1 MNSLLK
7 NLFISFIGIFLLI
20 SILLLVILWNFS
32 NNIPDYKFL
41 KNYKP
46 PVSSKV
52 YAGDGN
58 LVADFSKEKR
68 IFVPYRS
75 IPKNVINAFLSAED
89 KNFFSHPGVDA
100 KGVLRATI
108 NNFKNIMTSKRLEGA
123 STITQQV
130 AKNFLLTNEVSL
142 NRKLKEAILAFR
154 IERALTKE
162 RILELYLNQI
172 YLGSGAYG
180 VAAASLEYF
189 DKSIKEL
196 DYAEAALLALDDA
209 GLDIGNME
217 AFYCGNLG
225 QANAMVGQRILQ
237 EIGQTG
243 IPVVNCSNA
252 CATGAT
258 AFREAWTSI
267 KAGLYDV
274 VLAVGV
280 EQMGTGLL
288 GGAGGGVGIPKEGL
302 LGSGT
307 MPAVFAEAG
316 MEHARQ
322 YGTTFEQFAKISVKN
337 HHHSTM
343 NPKARYQI
351 ETPLDEVM
359 NAEMI
364 SYPNTKLMCSVN
376 VDGAAAAVLVSEKK
390 AKELGMQRAVRIKA
404 SVMTSDP
411 YQERDL
417 VMPDVN
423 SCTRKAAA
431 EAYEMAG
438 LNSEDIDLVEL
449 HDCFATAEMLHYENL
464 GLCGDGEAGRLIDE
478 GEVELGGRIPV
489 NVSGGLLSKGHPL
502 GATGIANIYEV
513 CTHLRG
519 EAGARQVENA
529 KIGMTHVIGLGS
541 ACGIHILEK
550 V

>member
-1 MNSLLK
+1 MS
-7 NLFISFIGIFLLI
+7 
-20 SILLLVILWNFS
+20 
-32 NNIPDYKFL
+32 D
-41 KNYKP
+41 
-46 PVSSKV
+46 V
-52 YAGDGN
+52 YV
-58 LVADFSKEKR
+58 L
-68 IFVPYRS
+68 
-75 IPKNVINAFLSAED
+75 
-89 KNFFSHPGVDA
+89 GVDMI
-100 KGVLRATI
+100 KFGRFPDRTVPD
-108 NNFKNIMTSKRLEGA
+108 
-123 STITQQV
+123 
-130 AKNFLLTNEVSL
+130 
-142 NRKLKEAILAFR
+142 
-154 IERALTKE
+154 
-162 RILELYLNQI
+162 
-172 YLGSGAYG
+172 LG
-180 VAAASLEYF
+180 
-189 DKSIKEL
+189 
-196 DYAEAALLALDDA
+196 AEAALLALDDA
-209 GLDIGNME
+209 GLTIENME

-288 GGAGGGVGIPKEGL
+288 GGAGGGKGIPKEGL

-390 AKELGMQRAVRIKA
+390 ARELGMGRSVRVKA
-404 SVMTSDP
+404 SVLTSDP

-423 SCTRKAAA
+423 SCTRKAAK

-438 LNSEDIDLVEL
+438 LGAEDIDLVEL

-464 GLCGDGEAGRLIDE
+464 GLCEDGEAGRLIDE
-478 GEVELGGRIPV
+478 GEVELGGRVPV

-519 EAGARQVENA
+519 EAGERQVEGA
-529 KIGMTHVIGLGS
+529 KIGLTHVIGLGS

-550 V
+550 A

>member
-1 MNSLLK
+1 MS
-7 NLFISFIGIFLLI
+7 
-20 SILLLVILWNFS
+20 
-32 NNIPDYKFL
+32 D
-41 KNYKP
+41 
-46 PVSSKV
+46 V
-52 YAGDGN
+52 YV
-58 LVADFSKEKR
+58 L
-68 IFVPYRS
+68 
-75 IPKNVINAFLSAED
+75 
-89 KNFFSHPGVDA
+89 GVDMI
-100 KGVLRATI
+100 KFGRFPDRTVPD
-108 NNFKNIMTSKRLEGA
+108 
-123 STITQQV
+123 
-130 AKNFLLTNEVSL
+130 
-142 NRKLKEAILAFR
+142 
-154 IERALTKE
+154 
-162 RILELYLNQI
+162 
-172 YLGSGAYG
+172 LG
-180 VAAASLEYF
+180 
-189 DKSIKEL
+189 
-196 DYAEAALLALDDA
+196 AEAALLALDDA
-209 GLDIGNME
+209 GLTIDKME

-288 GGAGGGVGIPKEGL
+288 GGSGGGKGIPKEGL

-316 MEHARQ
+316 MEHSRQ

-390 AKELGMQRAVRIKA
+390 AKELGMGRSVRVKA
-404 SVMTSDP
+404 SVLTSDP

-423 SCTRKAAA
+423 SCTRKAAK

-438 LNSEDIDLVEL
+438 LGADDIDLVEL

-464 GLCGDGEAGRLIDE
+464 GLCEDGEAGRLIDE
-478 GEVELGGRIPV
+478 GEVELGGRVPV

-519 EAGARQVENA
+519 EAGERQVEGA
-529 KIGMTHVIGLGS
+529 KIGLTHVIGLGS

-550 V
+550 A

>member
-1 MNSLLK
+1 MS
-7 NLFISFIGIFLLI
+7 
-20 SILLLVILWNFS
+20 
-32 NNIPDYKFL
+32 D
-41 KNYKP
+41 
-46 PVSSKV
+46 V
-52 YAGDGN
+52 YV
-58 LVADFSKEKR
+58 L
-68 IFVPYRS
+68 
-75 IPKNVINAFLSAED
+75 
-89 KNFFSHPGVDA
+89 GVDMI
-100 KGVLRATI
+100 KFGR
-108 NNFKNIMTSKRLEGA
+108 FP
-123 STITQQV
+123 
-130 AKNFLLTNEVSL
+130 
-142 NRKLKEAILAFR
+142 
-154 IERALTKE
+154 ERTVPD
-162 RILELYLNQI
+162 
-172 YLGSGAYG
+172 LG
-180 VAAASLEYF
+180 
-189 DKSIKEL
+189 
-196 DYAEAALLALDDA
+196 AEAALLALDDA
-209 GLDIGNME
+209 GLTIDNME

-288 GGAGGGVGIPKEGL
+288 GGAGGGKGIPKEGL

-316 MEHARQ
+316 MEHSRQ

-390 AKELGMQRAVRIKA
+390 ANELGMSRAVRVKA
-404 SVMTSDP
+404 SVLTSDP

-423 SCTRKAAA
+423 SCTRKAAK

-438 LNSEDIDLVEL
+438 LGAEDVDLVEL

-464 GLCGDGEAGRLIDE
+464 GLCEDGEAGRLIDE

-519 EAGARQVENA
+519 EAGERQVEGA
-529 KIGMTHVIGLGS
+529 KVGLTHVIGLGS

-550 V
+550 A

>member
-1 MNSLLK
+1 MS
-7 NLFISFIGIFLLI
+7 
-20 SILLLVILWNFS
+20 
-32 NNIPDYKFL
+32 D
-41 KNYKP
+41 
-46 PVSSKV
+46 V
-52 YAGDGN
+52 YV
-58 LVADFSKEKR
+58 L
-68 IFVPYRS
+68 
-75 IPKNVINAFLSAED
+75 
-89 KNFFSHPGVDA
+89 GVDMI
-100 KGVLRATI
+100 KFGR
-108 NNFKNIMTSKRLEGA
+108 FP
-123 STITQQV
+123 
-130 AKNFLLTNEVSL
+130 
-142 NRKLKEAILAFR
+142 
-154 IERALTKE
+154 ERTVPD
-162 RILELYLNQI
+162 
-172 YLGSGAYG
+172 LG
-180 VAAASLEYF
+180 
-189 DKSIKEL
+189 
-196 DYAEAALLALDDA
+196 AEAALLALDDA
-209 GLDIGNME
+209 GLNIGNME

-288 GGAGGGVGIPKEGL
+288 GGAGGGAGIPKEGL

-351 ETPLDEVM
+351 ETPLEEVM

-423 SCTRKAAA
+423 SCTRKAAS

-438 LNSEDIDLVEL
+438 LDSSDVDLVEL

-464 GLCGDGEAGRLIDE
+464 GLCDDGEAGRLIDE

-519 EAGARQVENA
+519 EAGERQVEGA
-529 KIGMTHVIGLGS
+529 KIGLTHVIGLGS

>member
-1 MNSLLK
+1 MS
-7 NLFISFIGIFLLI
+7 
-20 SILLLVILWNFS
+20 
-32 NNIPDYKFL
+32 D
-41 KNYKP
+41 
-46 PVSSKV
+46 V
-52 YAGDGN
+52 YV
-58 LVADFSKEKR
+58 L
-68 IFVPYRS
+68 
-75 IPKNVINAFLSAED
+75 
-89 KNFFSHPGVDA
+89 GVDMI
-100 KGVLRATI
+100 KFGR
-108 NNFKNIMTSKRLEGA
+108 FP
-123 STITQQV
+123 
-130 AKNFLLTNEVSL
+130 
-142 NRKLKEAILAFR
+142 
-154 IERALTKE
+154 ERTVPD
-162 RILELYLNQI
+162 
-172 YLGSGAYG
+172 LG
-180 VAAASLEYF
+180 
-189 DKSIKEL
+189 
-196 DYAEAALLALDDA
+196 AEAALLALDDA
-209 GLDIGNME
+209 GLTIENME

-288 GGAGGGVGIPKEGL
+288 GGAGAGKGIPKEGL

-316 MEHARQ
+316 MEHSRE

-390 AKELGMQRAVRIKA
+390 AKQLGMARAVRVKA
-404 SVMTSDP
+404 SVLTSDP

-423 SCTRKAAA
+423 SCTRKAAK

-438 LNSEDIDLVEL
+438 LGANDVDLVEL

-464 GLCGDGEAGRLIDE
+464 GLCEDGEAGRLIDE
-478 GEVELGGRIPV
+478 GEVELGGRVPV

-519 EAGARQVENA
+519 EAGERQVEGA
-529 KIGMTHVIGLGS
+529 KIGLTHVIGLGS

-550 V
+550 A

>member
-1 MNSLLK
+1 MS
-7 NLFISFIGIFLLI
+7 
-20 SILLLVILWNFS
+20 
-32 NNIPDYKFL
+32 D
-41 KNYKP
+41 
-46 PVSSKV
+46 V
-52 YAGDGN
+52 YV
-58 LVADFSKEKR
+58 L
-68 IFVPYRS
+68 
-75 IPKNVINAFLSAED
+75 
-89 KNFFSHPGVDA
+89 GVDMI
-100 KGVLRATI
+100 KFGRFPDRTVPD
-108 NNFKNIMTSKRLEGA
+108 
-123 STITQQV
+123 
-130 AKNFLLTNEVSL
+130 
-142 NRKLKEAILAFR
+142 
-154 IERALTKE
+154 
-162 RILELYLNQI
+162 
-172 YLGSGAYG
+172 LG
-180 VAAASLEYF
+180 
-189 DKSIKEL
+189 
-196 DYAEAALLALDDA
+196 AEAALLALDDA
-209 GLDIGNME
+209 GLNIGNME

-288 GGAGGGVGIPKEGL
+288 GGSGGGSGIPKEGL

-423 SCTRKAAA
+423 SCTRKAAK

-438 LNSEDIDLVEL
+438 LDSTDIDLVEL
-449 HDCFATAEMLHYENL
+449 HDCFATA
-464 GLCGDGEAGRLIDE
+464 AGRLIDE

-519 EAGARQVENA
+519 EAGDRQVENA